1 MLRKWSVC
9 VVLAGL
15 VALTAAGCSSDSS
28 GGITGGAGG
37 DVAAPE
43 QFYDTLT
50 GEQPA
55 VRRYD
60 LSAGTALRAFVK
72 PDGDLAGDGFAIGI
86 AIDDATFST
95 WDAAGVFVQESD
107 EDLNPAEVTERF
119 YSDYDTVGST
129 ADFGHVIQR
138 TAFVSPGSGGV
149 STDPVPRF
157 FVAGRG
163 WGSAAEH
170 GTWITYIAPAD
181 GTYFLLIDGLGD
193 FEVSVDQ
200 RPLPDDAAPDA
211 ADSGSFDQGPAGLSD
226 VFPYTG
232 DAWVAVAGEQI
243 DFLFDDSFFPVD
255 EFFSDYEDGPEPY
268 GPTSEVKVEVEGS
281 LGL

>member
-1 MLRKWSVC
+1 MLGKWPIC
-9 VVLAGL
+9 VVLLGL
-15 VALTAAGCSSDSS
+15 VTLAGTGCSS
-28 GGITGGAGG
+28 GGIGGVG
-37 DVAAPE
+37 DGEVATPE
-43 QFYDTLT
+43 QFHDTLT

-55 VRRYD
+55 VRRYE

-72 PDGDLAGDGFAIGI
+72 PVGDLAGDGFAVGI

-95 WDAAGVFVQESD
+95 WDDAGVFTQESNQ
-107 EDLNPAEVTERF
+107 DLDPTELTDRF
-119 YSDYDTVGST
+119 YSDYDAVGDP
-129 ADFGHVIQR
+129 AEFGHVIQR

-149 STDPVPRF
+149 ATEPVPRF

-170 GTWITYIAPAD
+170 GTWVAYIAPAD
-181 GTYFLLIDGLGD
+181 GTYLLLIDGLGD

-200 RPLPDDAAPDA
+200 RVLPDDVVSDA
-211 ADSGSFDQGPAGLSD
+211 AASGSFDQGPAALSD

-255 EFFSDYEDGPEPY
+255 DFFSDYEDGPEPY
-268 GPTSEVKVEVEGS
+268 GPTPEVKAEVEGY
-281 LGL
+281 LGV